1 MSKRLSKELKD
12 LIVEDYLNGVTTREI
27 IKKHKTYEL
36 YNILNERGIEY
47 KQNNINQQENYEKI
61 IEMYLSGEKI
71 EVIAEK
77 TGVKDVYKVL
87 KKFNIER
94 NRDPKEYNIN
104 KKKERNSQ
112 LIGDYY
118 SQKFSLQELGDKY
131 KMSSTNIYRILR
143 VYKLETVNNRNHC
156 WVIHQKVEKEP
167 NIKCKFYILENY
179 HGYTKIGITTQKSV
193 EKRFTKNI
201 KVFFELDNILGN
213 CYNIESK
220 AKSLLKEFRATKI
233 DKNIDGWSECYDLSP
248 QEVLNYVNSIIEEVI
263 FTRFT

>member
-47 KQNNINQQENYEKI
+47 KQNNDKQNKKYDSVVEL
-61 IEMYLSGEKI
+61 YLSGVPLKTI
-71 EVIAEK
+71 EEL
-77 TGVKDVYKVL
+77 TGCKNIKMVL

-94 NRDPKEYNIN
+94 NRDPKEYNTHR
-104 KKKERNSQ
+104 KEERNQQ
-112 LIGDYY
+112 LIADYLSREY
-118 SQKFSLQELGDKY
+118 STKELSSKY
-131 KMSSTNIYRILR
+131 KMSSNNIYRILR
-143 VYKLETVNNRNHC
+143 VYKLEAVKNRNHH
-156 WVIHQKVEKEP
+156 WVIRQKVEKEP

-201 KVFFELDNILGN
+201 KVFFELNNILGN
-213 CYNIESK
+213 CYDIESK

-233 DKNIDGWSECYDLSP
+233 DKTIDGWSECYDLSP
-248 QEVLNYVNSIIEEVI
+248 QEVLDYVNSIIEEVI
-263 FTRFT
+263 SI